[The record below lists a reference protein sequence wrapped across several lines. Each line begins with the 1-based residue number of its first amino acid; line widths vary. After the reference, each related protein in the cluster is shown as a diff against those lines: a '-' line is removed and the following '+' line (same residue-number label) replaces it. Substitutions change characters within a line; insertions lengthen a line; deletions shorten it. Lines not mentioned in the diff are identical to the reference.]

1 MLVLVFFLNRMMA
14 ADTTVVANTAAVEAA
29 DTAAMEEADTATK
42 GLVHETSSVEPLTL
56 QVTPP

>member
-1 MLVLVFFLNRMMA
+1 MMA
-14 ADTTVVANTAAVEAA
+14 ADTTVVANTAAV
-29 DTAAMEEADTATK
+29 EEADTATK

>member
-1 MLVLVFFLNRMMA
+1 MMA